1 MARMVV
7 GVAGGSMEKLVVAST
22 VIGGA
27 VALDLEVDVY
37 LLLGGALAFRRD
49 GEVPFDH
56 PELKDELLAGMS
68 RSNVPDPFSL
78 LARLRA
84 EGTVRIHV
92 CSTAGKIWGAERL
105 EDFRPLVDD
114 IVGIAE
120 YVSKVQ
126 EADVVQVL

>member
-7 GVAGGSMEKLVVAST
+7 GVAGGSMEKLIVAST

-27 VALDLEVDVY
+27 VALDFEVDVY
-37 LLLGGALAFRRD
+37 LLLGGALAFRKG
-49 GEVPFDH
+49 GEPPYDY
-56 PELKDELLAGMS
+56 PEFKDELLEGMS

-78 LARLRA
+78 LTRLRT
-84 EGTVRIHV
+84 EGDVRIHV

-114 IVGIAE
+114 IVGIGE
-120 YVSKVQ
+120 YVLKAQ